1 MFENIGG
8 KIKTLAKVITFLG
21 IGLSVA
27 FGFLLIVGKDYM
39 AGLVTI
45 IVGVLVSWIGSFV
58 LYSWGEVIDELKEQT
73 KIQEGI
79 SVMLTNQINNQEK
92 KETESHK
99 AKTIEENTKRYENQA
114 STVKS
119 LDAFIKETETD
130 ENK

>member
-39 AGLVTI
+39 SGLVTI

-99 AKTIEENTKRYENQA
+99 AQTIEENTRRYENQA

-130 ENK
+130 ENN

>member
-99 AKTIEENTKRYENQA
+99 ATTIEENTKRYENQA

>member
-39 AGLVTI
+39 SGLVTI

-99 AKTIEENTKRYENQA
+99 AKTIEENTRRYENQA

-119 LDAFIKETETD
+119 LDAFIKETD
-130 ENK
+130 ENN